1 VFPTSVTG
9 DNRQVAL
16 SIFVLGSHR
25 FTRIAV
31 CVRMCICAYV
41 RVYAF
46 VYAYTHARVHVHV
59 HVHVAERSP

>member
-1 VFPTSVTG
+1 M
-9 DNRQVAL
+9 
-16 SIFVLGSHR
+16 LGSHR

-31 CVRMCICAYV
+31 CVRMRICAYV